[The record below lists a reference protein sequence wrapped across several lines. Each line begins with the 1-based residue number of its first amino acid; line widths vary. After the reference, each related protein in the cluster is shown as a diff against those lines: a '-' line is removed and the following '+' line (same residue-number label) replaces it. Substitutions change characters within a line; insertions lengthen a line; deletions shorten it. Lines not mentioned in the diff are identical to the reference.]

1 MGVMRPPPRVLPAL
15 ITPFGDDGMIDT
27 DAHRHNLT
35 TLAGRGVEGFVLC
48 GSTGQGPY
56 LVPGERNTLVS
67 TARRTLGAEAYLLC
81 GVQGESLAQA
91 LDQGNEA
98 AEGGADALLVM
109 TPTTLIRG
117 NHEAV
122 TLFYR
127 LLGDRAPLPV
137 FLYSVPATT
146 GYQIPVEVT
155 IDLAS
160 HSNILGI
167 KDSGAEADRVP
178 PLAAAIDSGF
188 VVMAGSSRM
197 VNEFVL
203 NGAHGAITSSA
214 NYAFDLIV
222 DAVADDEPQ
231 QRLTAV
237 ASSVEKFGLAGT
249 YAAAEATGLIA
260 GAMRLPLQPLEGT
273 DRTAVADLVS

>member
-1 MGVMRPPPRVLPAL
+1 MRPPPRVVPAL
-15 ITPFGDDGMIDT
+15 ITPFGDDGSIDT

-35 TLAGRGVEGFVLC
+35 TLAGRGVEGFVLS

-56 LVPGERNTLVS
+56 LMPGERKTLIS
-67 TARRTLGAEAYLLC
+67 TARRALGAEPYLLC
-81 GVQGESLAQA
+81 GVQAESVAQA
-91 LDQGNEA
+91 LAQGDEA
-98 AEGGADALLVM
+98 AEGGADAMLVM

-117 NHEAV
+117 DHEAV
-122 TLFYR
+122 ARFYR

-160 HSNILGI
+160 HSNIAGI
-167 KDSGAEADRVP
+167 KDSGADADRVP
-178 PLAAAIDSGF
+178 PLAAAIEDGF
-188 VVMAGSSRM
+188 VVMAGSSRV
-197 VNEFVL
+197 VNEFML

-222 DAVADDEPQ
+222 DAVTDDAAQ
-231 QRLTAV
+231 QRLSGLATA
-237 ASSVEKFGLAGT
+237 VEKFGLAGT

-260 GAMRLPLQPLEGT
+260 GAMRLPLQPLDGV

>member
-1 MGVMRPPPRVLPAL
+1 MRPPPRVVPAL
-15 ITPFGDDGMIDT
+15 ITPFGDDGSIDT

-35 TLAGRGVEGFVLC
+35 TLAGRGVEGFVLS

-56 LVPGERNTLVS
+56 LIPGERKTLIS
-67 TARRTLGAEAYLLC
+67 TARRALGAEPYLLC
-81 GVQGESLAQA
+81 GVQAESVAQA
-91 LDQGNEA
+91 LAQGEEA
-98 AEGGADALLVM
+98 AEGGADAMLVM

-117 NHEAV
+117 DHEAV
-122 TLFYR
+122 ARFYR

-160 HSNILGI
+160 HSNIAGI
-167 KDSGAEADRVP
+167 KDSGADADRVP
-178 PLAAAIDSGF
+178 PLAAAIDDGF
-188 VVMAGSSRM
+188 VVMAGSSRV
-197 VNEFVL
+197 VNEFML

-222 DAVADDEPQ
+222 DAVTDDAAQ
-231 QRLTAV
+231 QRLTGLA
-237 ASSVEKFGLAGT
+237 AAVEKFGLAGT
-249 YAAAEATGLIA
+249 YAAAEAVGLIA
-260 GAMRLPLQPLEGT
+260 GAMRPPLQPLDEVN
-273 DRTAVADLVS
+273 RTAVADLVS

>member
-1 MGVMRPPPRVLPAL
+1 MQPPPRVVPAL
-15 ITPFGDDGMIDT
+15 ITPFGDDGSIDT

-35 TLAGRGVEGFVLC
+35 TLAGRGVEGFVLS

-56 LVPGERNTLVS
+56 LIPGERKTLIS
-67 TARRTLGAEAYLLC
+67 TARRALGAEPYLLC
-81 GVQGESLAQA
+81 GVQAESVAQA
-91 LDQGNEA
+91 LAQGEEA
-98 AEGGADALLVM
+98 AEGGADAMLVM

-117 NHEAV
+117 DHEAV
-122 TLFYR
+122 ARFYR

-160 HSNILGI
+160 HSNIVGI
-167 KDSGAEADRVP
+167 KDSGADADRVP
-178 PLAAAIDSGF
+178 PLAAVIDDGF
-188 VVMAGSSRM
+188 VVMAGSSRV
-197 VNEFVL
+197 VNEFML

-222 DAVADDEPQ
+222 DAVTDDAAQ
-231 QRLTAV
+231 QRLTGLA
-237 ASSVEKFGLAGT
+237 AAVEKFGLAGT
-249 YAAAEATGLIA
+249 YAAAAATGLIA
-260 GAMRLPLQPLEGT
+260 GAMRLPLQPLDGVN
-273 DRTAVADLVS
+273 RTAVADLVS

>member
-1 MGVMRPPPRVLPAL
+1 MRPPPRVVPAL
-15 ITPFGDDGMIDT
+15 ITPFGDDGTIDT

-35 TLAGRGVEGFVLC
+35 TLAGRGVEGFVLS

-56 LVPGERNTLVS
+56 LMPGERKTLIS
-67 TARRTLGAEAYLLC
+67 TARRALGAEPYLLC
-81 GVQGESLAQA
+81 GVQAESVAQA
-91 LDQGNEA
+91 LAQGDEA
-98 AEGGADALLVM
+98 AEGGADAMLVM

-117 NHEAV
+117 DHEAV
-122 TLFYR
+122 ARFYR

-160 HSNILGI
+160 HSNIAGI
-167 KDSGAEADRVP
+167 KDSGADADRVP
-178 PLAAAIDSGF
+178 PLAAAIEDGF
-188 VVMAGSSRM
+188 VVMAGSSRV
-197 VNEFVL
+197 VNEFML

-222 DAVADDEPQ
+222 DAVTDDAAQ
-231 QRLTAV
+231 QRLSGLATA
-237 ASSVEKFGLAGT
+237 VEKFGLAGT

-260 GAMRLPLQPLEGT
+260 GAMRLPLQPLDGV
-273 DRTAVADLVS
+273 DRAAVADLVS

>member
-1 MGVMRPPPRVLPAL
+1 MRPPPRVVPAL
-15 ITPFGDDGMIDT
+15 ITPFGDDGSIDT

-35 TLAGRGVEGFVLC
+35 TLAGRGVEGFVLS

-56 LVPGERNTLVS
+56 LIPGERKTLIS
-67 TARRTLGAEAYLLC
+67 TARRALGAEPYLLC
-81 GVQGESLAQA
+81 GVQAESVAQA
-91 LDQGNEA
+91 LAQGEEA
-98 AEGGADALLVM
+98 AEGGADAMLVM

-117 NHEAV
+117 DHEAV
-122 TLFYR
+122 ARFYR

-160 HSNILGI
+160 HSNIVGI
-167 KDSGAEADRVP
+167 KDSGADADRVP
-178 PLAAAIDSGF
+178 PLAAVIDDGF
-188 VVMAGSSRM
+188 VVMAGSSRV
-197 VNEFVL
+197 VNEFML

-222 DAVADDEPQ
+222 DAVTDDAAQ
-231 QRLTAV
+231 QRLTGLA
-237 ASSVEKFGLAGT
+237 AAVEKFGLAGT
-249 YAAAEATGLIA
+249 YAAAAATGLIA
-260 GAMRLPLQPLEGT
+260 GAMRLPLQPLDGVN
-273 DRTAVADLVS
+273 RTAVADLVS

>member
-1 MGVMRPPPRVLPAL
+1 MRPPPRVVPAL
-15 ITPFGDDGMIDT
+15 ITPFGDDGTIDT

-35 TLAGRGVEGFVLC
+35 TLAGRGVEGFVLS

-56 LVPGERNTLVS
+56 LMPGERKTLIS
-67 TARRTLGAEAYLLC
+67 TARRALGAEPYLLC
-81 GVQGESLAQA
+81 GVQAESVAQA
-91 LDQGNEA
+91 LAQGDEA
-98 AEGGADALLVM
+98 AEGGADAMLVM

-117 NHEAV
+117 DHEAV
-122 TLFYR
+122 ARFYR

-160 HSNILGI
+160 HSNIAGI
-167 KDSGAEADRVP
+167 KDSGADADRVP
-178 PLAAAIDSGF
+178 PLAAAIEDGF
-188 VVMAGSSRM
+188 VVMAGSSRV
-197 VNEFVL
+197 VNEFML

-222 DAVADDEPQ
+222 DAVTDDAAQ
-231 QRLTAV
+231 QRLSGLATA
-237 ASSVEKFGLAGT
+237 VEKFGLAGT
-249 YAAAEATGLIA
+249 YAAAEDTGLIA
-260 GAMRLPLQPLEGT
+260 GAMRLPLQPLDGV

>member
-1 MGVMRPPPRVLPAL
+1 MRPPPRVVPAL
-15 ITPFGDDGMIDT
+15 ITPFGDDGTIDT

-35 TLAGRGVEGFVLC
+35 TLAGRGVEGFVLS

-56 LVPGERNTLVS
+56 LMPGERKTLIS
-67 TARRTLGAEAYLLC
+67 TARRALGAEPYLLC
-81 GVQGESLAQA
+81 GVQAESVAQA
-91 LDQGNEA
+91 LAQGDEA
-98 AEGGADALLVM
+98 AEGGADAMLVM

-117 NHEAV
+117 DHEAV
-122 TLFYR
+122 ARFYR

-160 HSNILGI
+160 HSNIAGI
-167 KDSGAEADRVP
+167 KDSGADADRVP
-178 PLAAAIDSGF
+178 PLAAAIEDGF
-188 VVMAGSSRM
+188 VVMAGSSRV
-197 VNEFVL
+197 VNEFML

-222 DAVADDEPQ
+222 DAVTDDAAQ
-231 QRLTAV
+231 QRLSGLATA
-237 ASSVEKFGLAGT
+237 VEKFGLAGT

-260 GAMRLPLQPLEGT
+260 GAMRLPLQPLDGV

>member
-1 MGVMRPPPRVLPAL
+1 MRPPPRVVPAL
-15 ITPFGDDGMIDT
+15 ITPFGDDGSIDT

-35 TLAGRGVEGFVLC
+35 TLAGRGVEGFVLS

-56 LVPGERNTLVS
+56 LIPGERKTLIS
-67 TARRTLGAEAYLLC
+67 TARRALGAEPYLLC
-81 GVQGESLAQA
+81 GVQAESVAQA
-91 LDQGNEA
+91 LAQGEEA
-98 AEGGADALLVM
+98 AEGGADAMLVM

-117 NHEAV
+117 DHEAV
-122 TLFYR
+122 ARFYR

-160 HSNILGI
+160 HSNIVGI
-167 KDSGAEADRVP
+167 KDSGADADRVP
-178 PLAAAIDSGF
+178 PLAAVIDDGF
-188 VVMAGSSRM
+188 VVMAGSSRV
-197 VNEFVL
+197 VNEFML

-222 DAVADDEPQ
+222 DAVTDDAAQ
-231 QRLTAV
+231 QRLTGLA
-237 ASSVEKFGLAGT
+237 AAVEKFGLAGT

-260 GAMRLPLQPLEGT
+260 GAMRLPLQPLDGVN
-273 DRTAVADLVS
+273 RTAVADLVS

>member
-1 MGVMRPPPRVLPAL
+1 MRPPPRVVPAL
-15 ITPFGDDGMIDT
+15 ITPFGDDGSIDT

-35 TLAGRGVEGFVLC
+35 TLAGRGVEGFVLS

-56 LVPGERNTLVS
+56 LAPGERKTLIS
-67 TARRTLGAEAYLLC
+67 TARRALGAEPYLLC
-81 GVQGESLAQA
+81 GVQAESVAQA
-91 LDQGNEA
+91 LAQGDEA
-98 AEGGADALLVM
+98 AEGGADAMLVM

-117 NHEAV
+117 DHEAV
-122 TLFYR
+122 ARFYR

-160 HSNILGI
+160 HSNIVGI
-167 KDSGAEADRVP
+167 KDSGADADRVP
-178 PLAAAIDSGF
+178 PLAASIDDGF
-188 VVMAGSSRM
+188 VVMAGSSRV
-197 VNEFVL
+197 VNEFML

-222 DAVADDEPQ
+222 DAAADDAAQ
-231 QRLTAV
+231 QRLTDLA
-237 ASSVEKFGLAGT
+237 AAVEKFSLAGT

-260 GAMRLPLQPLEGT
+260 GAMRLPLQPLDGV
-273 DRTAVADLVS
+273 DRTAVAALVS

>member
-1 MGVMRPPPRVLPAL
+1 MRPPPRVVPAL
-15 ITPFGDDGMIDT
+15 ITPFGDDGSIDT

-35 TLAGRGVEGFVLC
+35 TLAGRGVEGFVLS

-56 LVPGERNTLVS
+56 LMPGERKTLIS
-67 TARRTLGAEAYLLC
+67 TARRALGAEPYLLC
-81 GVQGESLAQA
+81 GVQAESVAQA
-91 LDQGNEA
+91 LAQGDEA
-98 AEGGADALLVM
+98 AEGGADAMLVM

-117 NHEAV
+117 DHEAV
-122 TLFYR
+122 ARFYR

-160 HSNILGI
+160 HSNIAGI
-167 KDSGAEADRVP
+167 KDSGADADRVP
-178 PLAAAIDSGF
+178 PLAAAIDDGF
-188 VVMAGSSRM
+188 VVMAGSSRV
-197 VNEFVL
+197 VNEFML

-222 DAVADDEPQ
+222 DAVTDDAAQ
-231 QRLTAV
+231 QRLSGLA
-237 ASSVEKFGLAGT
+237 AAVEKFGLAGT

-260 GAMRLPLQPLEGT
+260 GAMRLPLQPLDGV
-273 DRTAVADLVS
+273 DRTAVAALVS

>member
-1 MGVMRPPPRVLPAL
+1 MRPPPRVVPAL
-15 ITPFGDDGMIDT
+15 ITPFGDDGTIDT

-35 TLAGRGVEGFVLC
+35 TLAGRGVEGFVLS

-56 LVPGERNTLVS
+56 LIPGERKTLIS
-67 TARRTLGAEAYLLC
+67 TARRALGAEPYLLC
-81 GVQGESLAQA
+81 GVQAESVAQA
-91 LDQGNEA
+91 LAQGDEA
-98 AEGGADALLVM
+98 AEGGADAMLVM

-117 NHEAV
+117 DHEAV
-122 TLFYR
+122 ARFYR

-160 HSNILGI
+160 HSNIMGI
-167 KDSGAEADRVP
+167 KDSGADADRVP
-178 PLAAAIDSGF
+178 PLAAAIDDGF
-188 VVMAGSSRM
+188 VVMAGSSRV
-197 VNEFVL
+197 VNEFML

-222 DAVADDEPQ
+222 DAVTDHAAQ
-231 QRLTAV
+231 QRLSGLA
-237 ASSVEKFGLAGT
+237 AAVEKFGLAGT

-260 GAMRLPLQPLEGT
+260 GAMRLPLQPLDGV

>member
-1 MGVMRPPPRVLPAL
+1 MRPPPRVVPAL
-15 ITPFGDDGMIDT
+15 ITPFGDDGTIDT

-35 TLAGRGVEGFVLC
+35 TLAGRGVEGFVLS

-56 LVPGERNTLVS
+56 LVPGERKTLIY
-67 TARRTLGAEAYLLC
+67 TARRALGAEPYLLC
-81 GVQGESLAQA
+81 GVQAESLAQA
-91 LDQGNEA
+91 LAQGDEA
-98 AEGGADALLVM
+98 AEGGADAMLVM

-117 NHEAV
+117 DHEAV
-122 TLFYR
+122 ARFYR

-160 HSNILGI
+160 HSNIAGI
-167 KDSGAEADRVP
+167 KDSGADADRVP
-178 PLAAAIDSGF
+178 PLAAAIDDGF
-188 VVMAGSSRM
+188 VVMAGSSRV
-197 VNEFVL
+197 VNEFML

-222 DAVADDEPQ
+222 DAVTDDAAQ
-231 QRLTAV
+231 QRLTGLA
-237 ASSVEKFGLAGT
+237 AAVEKFGLAGT
-249 YAAAEATGLIA
+249 YAAAAATGLIA
-260 GAMRLPLQPLEGT
+260 GAMRLPLQPLDGVN
-273 DRTAVADLVS
+273 RTAVADLVS

>member
-1 MGVMRPPPRVLPAL
+1 MGVMRPPPRVVPAL
-15 ITPFGDDGMIDT
+15 ITPFGDDGTIDT

-35 TLAGRGVEGFVLC
+35 TLAGRGVEGFVLS

-56 LVPGERNTLVS
+56 LMPGERKTLIS
-67 TARRTLGAEAYLLC
+67 TARRALGAEPYLLC
-81 GVQGESLAQA
+81 GVQAESVAQA
-91 LDQGNEA
+91 LAQGDEA
-98 AEGGADALLVM
+98 ADGGADAMLVM

-117 NHEAV
+117 DHEAV
-122 TLFYR
+122 ARFYR

-160 HSNILGI
+160 HSNIVGI
-167 KDSGAEADRVP
+167 KDSGADADRVP
-178 PLAAAIDSGF
+178 PLAAVIDDGF
-188 VVMAGSSRM
+188 VVMAGSSRV
-197 VNEFVL
+197 VNEFML

-222 DAVADDEPQ
+222 DAVTDDAAQ
-231 QRLTAV
+231 QRLTGLA
-237 ASSVEKFGLAGT
+237 AAVEKFGLAGT
-249 YAAAEATGLIA
+249 YAAAAATGLIA
-260 GAMRLPLQPLEGT
+260 GAMRLPLQPLDGVNS
-273 DRTAVADLVS
+273 TAVADLLS

>member
-1 MGVMRPPPRVLPAL
+1 L
-15 ITPFGDDGMIDT
+15 ITPFGDDGSIDT

-35 TLAGRGVEGFVLC
+35 TLAGRGVEGFVLS

-56 LVPGERNTLVS
+56 LIPGERKTLIS
-67 TARRTLGAEAYLLC
+67 TARRALGAEPYLLC
-81 GVQGESLAQA
+81 GVQAESVAQA
-91 LDQGNEA
+91 LAQGEEA
-98 AEGGADALLVM
+98 AEGGADAMLVM
-109 TPTTLIRG
+109 SPTTLIRG
-117 NHEAV
+117 DHEAV
-122 TLFYR
+122 ARFYR

-160 HSNILGI
+160 HSNIVGI
-167 KDSGAEADRVP
+167 KDSGADADRVP
-178 PLAAAIDSGF
+178 PLAAVIDDGF
-188 VVMAGSSRM
+188 VVMAGSSRV
-197 VNEFVL
+197 VNEFML

-222 DAVADDEPQ
+222 DAVTDDAAQ
-231 QRLTAV
+231 QRLSGLATA
-237 ASSVEKFGLAGT
+237 VEKFGLAGT

-260 GAMRLPLQPLEGT
+260 GAMRLPLQPLDGVN
-273 DRTAVADLVS
+273 RTAVADLVS

>member
-1 MGVMRPPPRVLPAL
+1 MRPPPRVVPAL
-15 ITPFGDDGMIDT
+15 ITPFGDDGTIDT
-27 DAHRHNLT
+27 DAHRHNVT
-35 TLAGRGVEGFVLC
+35 TLAGRGVEGFVLS

-56 LVPGERNTLVS
+56 LMPGERKTLIS
-67 TARRTLGAEAYLLC
+67 TARRALGAEPYLLC
-81 GVQGESLAQA
+81 GVQAESVVQALAQG
-91 LDQGNEA
+91 DEA
-98 AEGGADALLVM
+98 AEGGADAMLVM

-117 NHEAV
+117 DHEAV
-122 TLFYR
+122 ARFYR
-127 LLGDRAPLPV
+127 SLGDRAPLPV

-160 HSNILGI
+160 HSNIAGI
-167 KDSGAEADRVP
+167 KDSGADADRVP
-178 PLAAAIDSGF
+178 PLAAAIDDGF
-188 VVMAGSSRM
+188 VVMAGSSRV
-197 VNEFVL
+197 VNEFML

-222 DAVADDEPQ
+222 DAVSDDEAQ
-231 QRLTAV
+231 QRLTGLA
-237 ASSVEKFGLAGT
+237 AAVEKFGLAGT

-260 GAMRLPLQPLEGT
+260 GAMRLPLQPLAGA

>member
-1 MGVMRPPPRVLPAL
+1 MRSPPRVVPAL
-15 ITPFGDDGMIDT
+15 ITPFGDDGSIDT

-35 TLAGRGVEGFVLC
+35 TLAGRGVEGFVLS

-56 LVPGERNTLVS
+56 LIPGERKTLIS
-67 TARRTLGAEAYLLC
+67 TARRALGAEPYLLC
-81 GVQGESLAQA
+81 GVQAESVAQA
-91 LDQGNEA
+91 LAQGEEA
-98 AEGGADALLVM
+98 AEGGADAMLVM

-117 NHEAV
+117 DHEAV
-122 TLFYR
+122 ARFYR

-155 IDLAS
+155 LDLAS
-160 HSNILGI
+160 HSNIMGI
-167 KDSGAEADRVP
+167 KDSGADADRVP
-178 PLAAAIDSGF
+178 PLAAAIDDGF
-188 VVMAGSSRM
+188 VVMAGSSRV
-197 VNEFVL
+197 VNEFML

-222 DAVADDEPQ
+222 DAVTDDAAQ
-231 QRLTAV
+231 QRLTGLA
-237 ASSVEKFGLAGT
+237 AAVEKFGLAGT

-260 GAMRLPLQPLEGT
+260 GAMRLPLQPLDGV